1 MRSLLVLHA
10 AFCLLACG
18 CRKAREDDTSPVKLA
33 FAAADSLR
41 IEGRSALAAVRYKS
55 LRDSFETRGDTSSWW
70 QAQLWLADALLR
82 QGKRD
87 SAELAMTTVT
97 ALAGRNANRVGWTR
111 YEQSIFLDRVGKFD
125 LALVEAKAAQSIGN
139 ATRDMP
145 LEASSYDAI
154 GRIHSLSGR
163 YREALASNQK
173 AMALRRTYGAE
184 PRVIAK
190 EMNELGIDYRHVGRL
205 ADAIAI
211 YDSALQIGQHLRN
224 PESIARVEFNLA
236 TILQG
241 TGDTEKALTLLTDAL
256 ARAKEIGEVRGMAFI
271 HGGLAELYT
280 NAGAWKVAREHLDE
294 ALQINRKAKLTYG
307 ELQNLEALG
316 RLDLAQGKLRE
327 AEVSLRAA
335 LAIADSAHYGK
346 ERSTTRSAL
355 ACATAA
361 GKRPG
366 EARRWADQATAIADS
381 IGDPDS
387 QLEARAARA
396 IALEAIGDRSAPSAY
411 MDAIDLLESW
421 RGRLAL
427 GDLRMGVAEPH
438 IEVYEGAIR
447 TSMAAGRTV
456 EALEIAERARAR
468 LLLELMA
475 ERGLPGR
482 SHEDDVRQLLRERFL
497 ARSDA
502 TGSGAKRLDQ
512 EIDSLTRALDAIQEA
527 ERARDAQAGVRYP
540 RPAQLEEI
548 RSGLLSTGNAL
559 LVFFWGEH
567 SVYGWW
573 VTGNGIRGARLGAAD
588 SLASMVDFVRGTLAQ
603 ADTGPDWRHSA
614 RRAYVKLIEPLAP
627 TTVGEVIVIPDGP
640 LATIPLEVF
649 LPSGNTG
656 PWGAS
661 TRFVYGPSASVLL
674 ALTRG
679 SVKKNWPR
687 GVLAVGNPQGSRG
700 STAVQASLSRGSNV
714 ALPGLPASGDE
725 ARQVA
730 KLFGGDVLIG
740 SDATVPRWLALDPS
754 RYRYL
759 HFATHA
765 LVSDRHPQQ
774 TVLMLA
780 DGSLGLDAIRRLRL
794 SSELVTLSACETG
807 LGQRIRG
814 EGLIGLPH
822 AFLASGARAVV
833 VSLWRV
839 EDRTAAEYM
848 ADFYRELRKGR
859 SPADAMLML
868 RQARLKG
875 ADAHPSQWASFILV
889 GSPEAAKSLH

>member
-1 MRSLLVLHA
+1 MA
-10 AFCLLACG
+10 GG
-18 CRKAREDDTSPVKLA
+18 CSGKGKEDDSSSKLA

-41 IEGRSALAAVRYKS
+41 IEGRSALAAVRYKA
-55 LRDSFETRGDTSSWW
+55 LRDSFEIQRDTSSWW
-70 QAQLWLADALLR
+70 KAQLWLADALLK

-87 SAELAMTTVT
+87 SAEAAMVQAT
-97 ALAGRNANRVGWTR
+97 ALAADDADRVGWTR
-111 YEQSIFLDRVGKFD
+111 YEQSIFLDRIGKFD
-125 LALVEAKAAQSIGN
+125 AALNEARAAQEIGHK
-139 ATRDMP
+139 AHDMP
-145 LEASSYDAI
+145 LEASSFSAI

-163 YREALASNQK
+163 YHEALASNQK
-173 AMALRRTYGAE
+173 AIALERSYGAE
-184 PRVIAK
+184 SRVIAK

-205 ADAIAI
+205 ADAVAI
-211 YDSALQIGQHLRN
+211 YDSALQIGRRLHN

-241 TGDTEKALTLLTDAL
+241 TGDNEKALVLLTDAL
-256 ARAKEIGEVRGMAFI
+256 ARAREIGEVRGMAFI

-280 NAGAWKVAREHLDE
+280 NAGAWKSAREHLDE
-294 ALQINRKAKLTYG
+294 ALQINRKARLRYG

-316 RLDLAQGKLRE
+316 RLDLAEGRMHD
-327 AEVSLRAA
+327 AENSLRTA

-346 ERSTTRSAL
+346 ERATTRAAL
-355 ACATAA
+355 ARTAAA
-361 GKRPG
+361 GKHSAD
-366 EARRWADQATAIADS
+366 ARRWADQAIIIADS
-381 IGDPDS
+381 LGDPDS

-396 IALEAIGDRSAPSAY
+396 AALESSGDRSTPQAY

-447 TSMAAGRTV
+447 TLIGEGHNV
-456 EALEIAERARAR
+456 EALEVAERARAR

-475 ERGLPGR
+475 ERELRGK
-482 SHEDDVRQLLRERFL
+482 SHEDVVRQSLRERFL
-497 ARSDA
+497 ARTDA
-502 TGSGAKRLDQ
+502 TGTTATRLDR
-512 EIDSLTRALDAIQEA
+512 EIDSLTRNLDAIQAA
-527 ERARDAQAGVRYP
+527 ERASDASAGVRYP
-540 RPAQLEEI
+540 RPARMEEI
-548 RSGLLSTGNAL
+548 RSGLVTPENAL
-559 LVFFWGEH
+559 LVFFWGER

-573 VTGNGIRGARLGAAD
+573 ITDKGINAARLGAAD
-588 SLASMVDFVRGTLAQ
+588 SLTSMVDFVRGTLTQTGA
-603 ADTGPDWRHSA
+603 GPDWHRSA
-614 RRAYVKLIEPLAP
+614 RRVYDKLVGPLDP
-627 TTVGEVIVIPDGP
+627 TTVGEVIVVPDGP
-640 LATIPLEVF
+640 VATIPLEAFV
-649 LPSGNTG
+649 PPGNIG
-656 PWGAS
+656 PWGSS

-674 ALTRG
+674 ALSRG
-679 SVKKNWPR
+679 SMKANWSR
-687 GVLAVGNPQGSRG
+687 GVLAVGNPQSSGESIESRASPSRG
-700 STAVQASLSRGSNV
+700 ANARLS
-714 ALPGLPASGDE
+714 GLPASANE

-774 TVLMLA
+774 TALMLTGGRL
-780 DGSLGLDAIRRLRL
+780 DLDAIRRLRL

-807 LGQRIRG
+807 LGQRVRG

-859 SPADAMLML
+859 SPADGMLAV
-868 RQARLKG
+868 RQSRLKRTS
-875 ADAHPSQWASFILV
+875 ALPSEWASFILV
-889 GSPEAAKSLH
+889 SAPSTATSQQNLPRY